1 MDYIDGD
8 KQYERCNECDPVGR
22 INPETAHREGGRL
35 CDHTSYNIDCLVC
48 VVRGKEYQCKAY
60 EDKINTYSYTSAGE

>member
-1 MDYIDGD
+1 MDYIDGN

-35 CDHTSYNIDCLVC
+35 CDHTPYYIHCHM
-48 VVRGKEYQCKAY
+48 RTA
-60 EDKINTYSYTSAGE
+60 